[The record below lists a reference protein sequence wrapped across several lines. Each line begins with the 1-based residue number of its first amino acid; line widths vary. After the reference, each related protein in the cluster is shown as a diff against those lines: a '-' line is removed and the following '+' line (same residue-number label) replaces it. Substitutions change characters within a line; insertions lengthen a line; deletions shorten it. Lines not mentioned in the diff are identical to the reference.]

1 MPASVLQNII
11 VEDEGG
17 SSDVDALTAASLAEI
32 QAIKNTP
39 GAQYV
44 SNNGPIK
51 PDLPRALVELFKR
64 PHIGIFEPKSL
75 MKLLRNVYKK
85 LKACG
90 NGNRIMVPDGGR
102 ITVVGDIHGQIDDLL
117 LILEE
122 AGEPSPTNLIL
133 FNGDFVDRGA
143 HGFEVVTIM
152 FSYFAAYPGCVFMN
166 RGNHEDPFVCCNYG
180 FQEEVIAKYDQMTFL
195 LYAEI
200 FRFLPIYS
208 LINESIFVV
217 HGGLFHD
224 TEVTLA
230 DLEEI
235 DRTEYEASPEAR
247 REYLKQL
254 QRDALWSDPRPHLGI
269 CPNSRGAGVTFGPD
283 VAHRFMEHNDIS
295 MIIRSHECCRH
306 GTEFPYDSKH
316 DLDNYYDEEEAEDP
330 LLVTLFSASNYL
342 DGDNEGSYLTINFR
356 EAAKENPS
364 RVPKYANKIKDTGM
378 YFTCHRYRT
387 STSRPVSGKMQSGL
401 EKTTDLTAMDL
412 LLRKK
417 RSLTMAFRKKDTENT
432 EIVSKTE
439 WANIMQ
445 EVTGLK
451 ILWLA
456 LIQSLVKNRDNDR
469 AIYKHHMPKNHGH
482 GTSSSHSQSSSDK
495 NTPPSTSSQIMDSLY
510 GNKKRLLEKCYYYFD
525 TNGDG
530 LISSDEF
537 HFGCDALN
545 KLGREKAAQETAK
558 AIAAGTDAPAADLTV
573 VPYEL
578 KEVDEMLNLMDFDHS
593 GEIDINEFFE
603 AFRLASRNTMSSA

>member
-1 MPASVLQNII
+1 M
-11 VEDEGG
+11 
-17 SSDVDALTAASLAEI
+17 
-32 QAIKNTP
+32 
-39 GAQYV
+39 Y
-44 SNNGPIK
+44 
-51 PDLPRALVELFKR
+51 DL
-64 PHIGIFEPKSL
+64 
-75 MKLLRNVYKK
+75 
-85 LKACG
+85 
-90 NGNRIMVPDGGR
+90 
-102 ITVVGDIHGQIDDLL
+102 VGDIHGQIDDLL

-143 HGFEVVTIM
+143 HGFEVVTTM

-235 DRTEYEASPEAR
+235 DRTEYEAVPRARYPDCVRGLPKESPEAR

-269 CPNSRGAGVTFGPD
+269 FPNSRGAGVTFGPD

-316 DLDNYYDEEEAEDP
+316 DLDNYYDEEEAEVHRQSVCPMSNECLPLSEEDP

-356 EAAKENPS
+356 EAAKEDPS

-387 STSRPVSGKMQSGL
+387 STSRSVSGKIQSGL

-417 RSLTMAFRKKDTENT
+417 RSLTMAFRKKDAENT

-456 LIQSLVKNRDNDR
+456 LIQSLVPPHALVEQGVLYMDFVNSLRQVKNRDNDR
-469 AIYKHHMPKNHGH
+469 AIYKHHMPKDHGH